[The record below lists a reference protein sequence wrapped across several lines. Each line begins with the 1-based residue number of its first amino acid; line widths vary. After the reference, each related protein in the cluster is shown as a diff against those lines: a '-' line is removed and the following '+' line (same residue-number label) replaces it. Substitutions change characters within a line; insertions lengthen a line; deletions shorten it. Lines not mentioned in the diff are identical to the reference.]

1 MKSGGE
7 SSKFIVC
14 IGWDRNAVWKLA
26 DEANKERYERE
37 AKEQERAAKER
48 EEEWE
53 EVMEVH
59 RELVASI
66 KKKKGKKGPTTQRKR
81 LNKCRGSYAIQCED
95 LSGKWDNCDS
105 LGIDI
110 AAGPKPN
117 ILQAAV
123 GFNH

>member
-1 MKSGGE
+1 MEPLALEGFNDHYTVTNRAQQIAPSLTVKSGGE

-95 LSGKWDNCDS
+95 
-105 LGIDI
+105 
-110 AAGPKPN
+110 
-117 ILQAAV
+117 
-123 GFNH
+123 